1 MMEIL
6 APVLFMLL
14 IGGVSGYFAGQLF
27 KRAAGMALSIGII
40 IAVLIILIYSG
51 TFNINVDSINAAISN
66 LINLLTTLGL
76 VTIISS
82 VPFVASFIAGIF
94 IGYRRY

>member
-1 MMEIL
+1 MEIL

-14 IGGVSGYFAGQLF
+14 VGGVLGYFAGQLF

-51 TFNINVDSINAAISN
+51 TFNINLDSINAGIYNLKLVIPKGPGNDLCTAIMP
-66 LINLLTTLGL
+66 
-76 VTIISS
+76 V
-82 VPFVASFIAGIF
+82 
-94 IGYRRY
+94 